1 MNILITG
8 GSSGLGKSF
17 TQNLAM
23 QYPDATVYFTYNSS
37 AAAAKEIETAHR
49 NTKAL
54 HLNFK
59 EEKSINDIAEQIAS
73 LDIDVLINN
82 AVSSFSNNHFHKTDN
97 ALFLTSFTENI
108 LPVLKITAAFI
119 KAARQKKS
127 GKIITVLSAY
137 VGGVPV
143 LGLSEYIANKNY
155 LLSMARSWASEN
167 VKFNIQS
174 NCVSP
179 EFMDTALNATLDVR
193 LKEEMVKSH
202 PLKKLLTT
210 DDVAEVVQFLV
221 TAPAH
226 INGQNIFLDTGKN

>member
-8 GSSGLGKSF
+8 GSSGLGKTF
-17 TQNLAM
+17 TTDLALKH
-23 QYPDATVYFTYNSS
+23 PDATIYFTYNSS
-37 AAAAKEIETAHR
+37 VDAAKEIESSFS
-49 NTKAL
+49 NTHAL
-54 HLNFK
+54 QLNFK
-59 EEKSINDIAEQIAS
+59 EEASIQAIAEKIAT
-73 LDIDVLINN
+73 LNIDVLINN

-97 ALFLTSFTENI
+97 QLFLTSFTENI
-108 LPVLKITAAFI
+108 LPVLNITAAFI
-119 KAARQKKS
+119 KAARQRKS
-127 GKIITVLSAY
+127 GKIITILTAY

-179 EFMDTALNATLDVR
+179 EFMDTPLNATLDAR

-210 DDVAEVVQFLV
+210 QDVAEVVAFLV

-226 INGQNIFLDTGKN
+226 VNGQNIFLDTGKN

>member
-17 TQNLAM
+17 TQDLAKHF
-23 QYPDATVYFTYNSS
+23 PDATIYFTYNSS
-37 AAAAKEIETAHR
+37 AAAAKEIEIDLA
-49 NTKAL
+49 NTRSIQ
-54 HLNFK
+54 LNFK
-59 EEKSINDIAEQIAS
+59 DEKSINDLTEQIAA
-73 LDIDVLINN
+73 LNIDVLINN

-97 ALFLTSFTENI
+97 QLFLTSFTENI
-108 LPVLKITAAFI
+108 LPVLKITGAFI

-127 GKIITVLSAY
+127 GKIITVLTAY

-155 LLSMARSWASEN
+155 LLSMVRSWASEN
-167 VKFNIQS
+167 VKLNIQS

-179 EFMDTALNATLDVR
+179 EFMDTPLNATLDVR
-193 LKEEMVKSH
+193 LKEEMVKAH

-210 DDVAEVVQFLV
+210 EEVAEVVRFLV

-226 INGQNIFLDTGKN
+226 VNGQNIFLDTGKN

>member
-8 GSSGLGKSF
+8 GSSGLGKTF
-17 TQNLAM
+17 TTDLALK
-23 QYPDATVYFTYNSS
+23 YPQATIYFTYNSS
-37 AAAAKEIETAHR
+37 ADAANEIESSFS
-49 NTKAL
+49 NTHAL
-54 HLNFK
+54 QLNFK
-59 EEKSINDIAEQIAS
+59 EEASIQAIAEKIAT
-73 LDIDVLINN
+73 LNIDVLINN

-97 ALFLTSFTENI
+97 QLFLTSFTENI
-108 LPVLKITAAFI
+108 LPVLNITAAFI
-119 KAARQKKS
+119 KAARQRKS
-127 GKIITVLSAY
+127 GKIITILTAY
-137 VGGVPV
+137 VGGVPI

-179 EFMDTALNATLDVR
+179 EFMDTPLNATLDAR

-210 DDVAEVVQFLV
+210 QDVAEVVAFLV

-226 INGQNIFLDTGKN
+226 VNGQNIFLDTGKN